1 MPAATTARRSQLAK
15 RQAYRQVVVD
25 CAEELFA
32 GRGVAATRVEEIA
45 QAAGIA
51 PRTLYSVFSGKQEIV
66 DEVCERR
73 RVELVA
79 YATERAATAGTSPFE
94 ALVSSVRASTEFF
107 LGHPD
112 YLRMELNEGLA
123 WADERSSRSATWY
136 DAFDGYVRL
145 FERCRRDG
153 SIRPG
158 EPRAFARA
166 LLAMQQSQLAHW
178 VTEGMHAPAD
188 PVVEA
193 VETLVVRAFRSA
205 D

>member
-1 MPAATTARRSQLAK
+1 
-15 RQAYRQVVVD
+15 VIVD

-32 GRGVAATRVEEIA
+32 DGGVHATRVEEIA

-73 RVELVA
+73 RRELVA
-79 YATERAATAGTSPFE
+79 YATERAAGTSPFE

-107 LGHPD
+107 LDHPD

-123 WADERSSRSATWY
+123 WADERSSRSTTWY

-145 FERCRRDG
+145 FERCRRDA
-153 SIRPG
+153 SVRPG

-166 LLAMQQSQLAHW
+166 LLAVQQSQLAHW
-178 VTEGMHAPAD
+178 VVEGMRAPAAS
-188 PVVEA
+188 VVEA
-193 VETLVVRAFRSA
+193 VETMVVRAFASA